1 MYGKPTGGWIEVI
14 CGSMFSGKT
23 EELIRRVRRA
33 QIARQKVQVFKHSLD
48 ARYAQREVA
57 SHNGLQLEATPV
69 ENSAQIRA
77 LLEPD
82 TTVVAIDE
90 GQFFDDGIIAL
101 CEELADRGLRVI
113 IAGLDLDFR
122 GEPFGPMPQLMAR
135 GAGGQTPG
143 HLCGLRGPCQPDPA
157 ADQRSTR
164 SLRRPHHSGRGRRG
178 LSGPL
183 SGVPS
188 GTPQI
193 ASRGLGVA
201 AFGRPSPIIPFWS
214 KKQWT
219 FKTDGI
225 SPPLTGC
232 CWMR

>member
-135 GAGGQTPG
+135 VERVDKLQAICVVCGGPASRTQRLING
-143 HLCGLRGPCQPDPA
+143 QPA
-157 ADQRSTR
+157 AYDD
-164 SLRRPHHSGRGRRG
+164 
-178 LSGPL
+178 
-183 SGVPS
+183 
-188 GTPQI
+188 
-193 ASRGLGVA
+193 
-201 AFGRPSPIIPFWS
+201 PIILVGADEVY
-214 KKQWT
+214 QARCR
-219 FKTDGI
+219 
-225 SPPLTGC
+225 GC
-232 CWMR
+232 HQVHRK